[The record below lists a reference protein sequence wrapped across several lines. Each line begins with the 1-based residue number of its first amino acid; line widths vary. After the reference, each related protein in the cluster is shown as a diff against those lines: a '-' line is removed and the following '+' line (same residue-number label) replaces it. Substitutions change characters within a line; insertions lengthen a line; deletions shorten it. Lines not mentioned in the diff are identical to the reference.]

1 MISAITIMKNR
12 SFLAVGLILLTVA
25 TLIGLWSIYD
35 ILSKGLIVT
44 NLTQY
49 VPWGIWIAAYVFF
62 ATGLAAGSFFLST
75 LVYVFKMKH
84 LEPIGKL
91 ALLQTF
97 AILSMG
103 LLLVFLDLGKPAKL
117 YLILTSFNPSS
128 LLAWLFVLY
137 GVYLTIIVAKMYF
150 AMYGDFLLRYRG
162 RSLKPGTVSRYSI
175 YAAALGIVGIVFAIF
190 TRVTSAS
197 FFAVVSANPNW
208 FGAVLPVQFLLL
220 GFVSGGALLMTLSIL
235 FMGDNE
241 ENRLALKTL
250 SYFILGFLVFH
261 FLILILEF
269 FITLY
274 AGTPAA
280 KEIYIMIL
288 FGRYWYIF
296 WFVQFGL
303 GILVPV
309 TIIVFSKHFHFIRSM
324 FLYGIAVFVGSFG
337 FFLNFVIPGQINP
350 NFKELPESHHH
361 MRYAEGYMASFT
373 EWALFIGCVAF
384 FIWILLAGLKYLPV
398 IDKTE
403 EKNS

>member
-1 MISAITIMKNR
+1 MISAITIVKSR
-12 SFLAVGLILLTVA
+12 SFVAVGFILLAIA

-35 ILSKGLIVT
+35 ILTKGLIVT

-75 LVYVFKMKH
+75 LVYVFKLKH

-103 LLLVFLDLGKPAKL
+103 LLLVFLDLGKPFKIF
-117 YLILTSFNPSS
+117 LIATSFNPSS
-128 LLAWLFVLY
+128 LLAWLFLLY
-137 GVYLTIIVAKMYF
+137 GFYITIIIAKMYF
-150 AMYGDFLLRYRG
+150 AMRNDFLLRYRG
-162 RSLKPGTVSRYSI
+162 RSLNDSTLSRYSV
-175 YAAALGIVGIVFAIF
+175 YAATLGVVGIVFAIF

-235 FMGDNE
+235 FLGDNE
-241 ENRLALKTL
+241 ENRQALKTL

-274 AGTPAA
+274 AGTPNA
-280 KEIYIMIL
+280 KEIYLMIL

-296 WFVQFGL
+296 WLVQFAL

-309 TIIVFSKHFHFIRSM
+309 IIILFNKRFHFIRSM
-324 FLYGIAVFVGSFG
+324 FVYGIAVFVGSFG

-361 MRYAEGYMASFT
+361 LRYTEGYFASFT

-384 FIWILLAGLKYLPV
+384 FIWILMAGIKYLPV